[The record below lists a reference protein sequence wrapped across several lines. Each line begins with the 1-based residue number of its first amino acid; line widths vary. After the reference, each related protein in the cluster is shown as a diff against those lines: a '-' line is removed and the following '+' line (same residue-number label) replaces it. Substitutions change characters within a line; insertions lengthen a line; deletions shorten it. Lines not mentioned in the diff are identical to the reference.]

1 MNLIYKDKQLIFL
14 SLFIYIASILVG
26 IGYLNISQG
35 NLLIAISIFIIYF
48 FQGIKNEF
56 GSVNNFV

>member
-14 SLFIYIASILVG
+14 SLFIYITSILVG

-48 FQGIKNEF
+48 FQG
-56 GSVNNFV
+56 

>member
-48 FQGIKNEF
+48 FQGIKNE
-56 GSVNNFV
+56 